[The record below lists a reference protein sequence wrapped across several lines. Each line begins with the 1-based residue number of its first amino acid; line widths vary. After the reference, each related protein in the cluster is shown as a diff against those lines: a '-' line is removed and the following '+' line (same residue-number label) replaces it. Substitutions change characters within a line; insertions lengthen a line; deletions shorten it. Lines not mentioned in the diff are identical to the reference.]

1 MATIRKQLTNANVY
15 VNGSSY
21 LGFVSEAMMPDISI
35 KQLDHAPLGQHGV
48 TSLPVGFDK
57 MEMTLKFTSFFSE
70 VLTGGMANGY
80 AGLDGQLRSSQES
93 FDGQGSRSAEESF
106 VYFFRGRPIN
116 LPTGSFKQHENAE
129 GETKITLD
137 YIKLEIAGATIYEI
151 DVLNNIYEVNGVDL
165 LATYRANLGV

>member
-1 MATIRKQLTNANVY
+1 MPTTRKQISNANVY
-15 VNGSSY
+15 LSGASL
-21 LGFVSEAMMPDISI
+21 LGKVSEAMMPDISL

-57 MEMTLKFTSFFSE
+57 MEMTLKWTSFYQD
-70 VLTGGMANGY
+70 VLVNVANGY
-80 AGLDGQLRSSQES
+80 TGLDGQVRASQETY
-93 FDGQGSRSAEESF
+93 DGQSSRSAEESF

-129 GETKITLD
+129 GETKVALD
-137 YIKLEIAGATIYEI
+137 YLKLEIAGATIYEI

-165 LATYRANLGV
+165 LATWRANLGV